1 MDSIANNISATQAEA
16 VLINKEDIANLHFP
30 KEDVLL
36 TPEDKKERLKK
47 IERAMHLGNNKIK
60 VKIIFQDV
68 EGKKVVDT
76 SIWGITE
83 QNIILKGTTI
93 IPIRSIHEI
102 KFF

>member
-1 MDSIANNISATQAEA
+1 M
-16 VLINKEDIANLHFP
+16 INKEDIGKLYFP

-36 TPEDKKERLKK
+36 TPEEKKERLKK
-47 IERAMHLGNNKIK
+47 IERAMYLGNNKIK
-60 VKIIFQDV
+60 VQIIFQDV

-93 IPIRSIHEI
+93 IPIRSIHEV

>member
-1 MDSIANNISATQAEA
+1 MDTINNNMPAPQAQA
-16 VLINKEDIANLHFP
+16 VLINKEDIGKLHFP

-36 TPEDKKERLKK
+36 TPEEKKERLKK
-47 IERAMHLGNNKIK
+47 IERAMYLGNNKIK
-60 VKIIFQDV
+60 VQIIFQDV

-93 IPIRSIHEI
+93 IPIRSIYEI

>member
-1 MDSIANNISATQAEA
+1 MDAIDNNIYAQEKEA
-16 VLINKEDIANLHFP
+16 VLINKEDIANLHFL
-30 KEDVLL
+30 KEDVLV
-36 TPEDKKERLKK
+36 TPETKKERLQK
-47 IERAMHLGNNKIK
+47 IDRAMHLGNNKIK
-60 VKIIFQDV
+60 VKIIFQDT

>member
-1 MDSIANNISATQAEA
+1 MDSIANNISASQAEA

-47 IERAMHLGNNKIK
+47 IERAMYLGNNKIK
-60 VKIIFQDV
+60 VQIIFQDV

-93 IPIRSIHEI
+93 IPIRSIYEI

>member
-1 MDSIANNISATQAEA
+1 MDTINNSISNPQAEA
-16 VLINKEDIANLHFP
+16 VLINKENIATLLFP

-36 TPEDKKERLKK
+36 TFEEKKERLQK

-60 VKIIFQDV
+60 VQIIFQDS

-83 QNIILKGTTI
+83 KNIILKGTTI
-93 IPIRSIHEI
+93 IPIRSIYEI